1 MLQITIWL
9 GCFYLALKGVEIFLS
24 SLPEERSK
32 ERQGYA
38 VGVLLVAILGAM
50 TFVFLANAQADSSPT
65 MPSFS
70 SGYDTSNSTEIE
82 AAAQAAVDAA
92 EAAADA
98 AAEGN

>member
-1 MLQITIWL
+1 MLQIIIWL

-32 ERQGYA
+32 DRQGYA

-50 TFVFLANAQADSSPT
+50 TFVLLANEQADSSPT
-65 MPSFS
+65 MSSFS
-70 SGYDTSNSTEIE
+70 SGYDAGSSTEIE
-82 AAAQAAVDAA
+82 RAAQAGA